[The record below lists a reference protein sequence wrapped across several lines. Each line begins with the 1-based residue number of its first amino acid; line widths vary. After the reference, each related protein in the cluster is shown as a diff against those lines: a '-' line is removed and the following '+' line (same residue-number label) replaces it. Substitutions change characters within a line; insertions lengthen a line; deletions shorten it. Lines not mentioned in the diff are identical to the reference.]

1 MELCDLSS
9 SPRTG
14 GRGSVGVAHPW
25 HLPRVRAASWPAVSP
40 GGASLSPG
48 GDRGGKQGTHRGT
61 TSWPATSWRRSGSD
75 DMSDSEEELTPVKA
89 FLFDLNVFL
98 FDTQY

>member
-1 MELCDLSS
+1 MGLHTHGTFPGCGLH
-9 SPRTG
+9 PGRPCPQVGLHCPQVGTG
-14 GRGSVGVAHPW
+14 G
-25 HLPRVRAASWPAVSP
+25 
-40 GGASLSPG
+40 
-48 GDRGGKQGTHRGT
+48 GKEGTHRGT
-61 TSWPATSWRRSGSD
+61 TSWLATSWRRSGSD